1 MLPHPLIVR
10 TYIARGIRL
19 WLAIRGIVTCII
31 LLGASSQRL
40 SLPAMIQLVGVSVA
54 LCFLETHR
62 RRERALLGN
71 LGVPPFTLAV
81 LFALPAVLGEIA
93 IRALVA

>member
-10 TYIARGIRL
+10 AYVARGIRL
-19 WLAIRGIVTCII
+19 WLAMRAIVTCLL

-40 SLPAMIQLVGVSVA
+40 SLSAMIQLVVVSVA
-54 LCFLETHR
+54 LCFLDTHR

-71 LGVPPFTLAV
+71 LGVRPLTLAV
-81 LFALPAVLGEIA
+81 LFALPAVLGEMA